1 MRIKCRA
8 GNLKT
13 TVRLASESQM
23 GHGKSRVCIVYIAIY
38 CSIAIAILRYIGQYD
53 IAILS
58 IALV

>member
-1 MRIKCRA
+1 MRIKRRA
-8 GNLKT
+8 GKLET
-13 TVRLASESQM
+13 TVRWASGSQR
-23 GHGKSRVCIVYIAIY
+23 GQGKSRVCIVYIAIY

>member
-1 MRIKCRA
+1 MRIKRRT

-13 TVRLASESQM
+13 TVRFASES

-53 IAILS
+53 IAILG